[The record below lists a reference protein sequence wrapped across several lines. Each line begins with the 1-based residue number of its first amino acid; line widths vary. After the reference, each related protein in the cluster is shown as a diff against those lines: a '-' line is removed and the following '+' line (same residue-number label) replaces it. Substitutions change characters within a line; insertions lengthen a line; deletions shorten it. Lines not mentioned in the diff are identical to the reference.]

1 MTGHVSSLNCDRVML
16 DNSWTRHVS
25 TDAERLFVF
34 AGRLRPADGEHIVV
48 AISNHTKSQL
58 PQLDCE
64 HMIDVDYR
72 LEYCTGKSG

>member
-1 MTGHVSSLNCDRVML
+1 MTSRYNVLRYR
-16 DNSWTRHVS
+16 T

-34 AGRLRPADGEHIVV
+34 RGHLQPDDAQHLVV

-58 PQLDCE
+58 QQLDCD
-64 HMIDVDYR
+64 HMIYVDYR